1 MDKPNIVLNIIEKN
15 ENNDKIENNNNQKH
29 NSNKEKS
36 SNTDN
41 STNIDKNLNDKTIH
55 LSNEQKKKLQ
65 SWIDSEEE
73 SKNELEKLKIQHE
86 LLFKNIDSKIEN
98 NNNKIH
104 MKTLMNNIL
113 NTKNKSK
120 NKSKKSFYQ
129 KSNSKKRES
138 VIKPYALKL
147 F

>member
-15 ENNDKIENNNNQKH
+15 ENDDKVENNNNQKQD
-29 NSNKEKS
+29 STKENS
-36 SNTDN
+36 SNSDN
-41 STNIDKNLNDKTIH
+41 

-73 SKNELEKLKIQHE
+73 SKIELEKLRLQHE
-86 LLFKNIDSKIEN
+86 LLFKNIDLKIESSK
-98 NNNKIH
+98 NKIH

-113 NTKNKSK
+113 GAKNKT
-120 NKSKKSFYQ
+120 KKGFHQ
-129 KSNSKKRES
+129 KPNSKKQKS

>member
-1 MDKPNIVLNIIEKN
+1 MDKPNIVLNIVEKN
-15 ENNDKIENNNNQKH
+15 ENNDKIENNNNQKQ

-36 SNTDN
+36 SNNDN
-41 STNIDKNLNDKTIH
+41 STHIDKDYNDTNR

-73 SKNELEKLKIQHE
+73 SKIELEKLRLQHE
-86 LLFKNIDSKIEN
+86 LLFKNIDLKIEN
-98 NNNKIH
+98 NNNKIR

-113 NTKNKSK
+113 NTKNKT
-120 NKSKKSFYQ
+120 KKSFHQ
-129 KSNSKKRES
+129 KHNSKKQKS
-138 VIKPYALKL
+138 FIKPYALKL

>member
-15 ENNDKIENNNNQKH
+15 ENDDKIDNNNSQKQD
-29 NSNKEKS
+29 SNKEKS
-36 SNTDN
+36 SNNDN
-41 STNIDKNLNDKTIH
+41 STNIDTNYNDTDNLSID
-55 LSNEQKKKLQ
+55 QKKKLQ

-73 SKNELEKLKIQHE
+73 SKIELEKLKIQHE
-86 LLFKNIDSKIEN
+86 LLFKKIDSKIEN
-98 NNNKIH
+98 NNNKIR

-113 NTKNKSK
+113 NTKNKT
-120 NKSKKSFYQ
+120 KKSFYQ
-129 KSNSKKRES
+129 KPNSKKRES